1 MRAPMQ
7 SFRFSKTP
15 RLRGTLSLLAA
26 AAGVGAV
33 VFAAPLAAA
42 ELGMLS
48 GLTKG
53 KWEVRV
59 RGEGVRNIC
68 VRSGPE
74 FIQLKH
80 TDSGCTRF
88 VVDDTATDVTVQYT
102 CRGNGYGRTHVR
114 KESAKLVQI
123 DSTGIAGGSPFDISA
138 EARHVGPC

>member
-1 MRAPMQ
+1 MQ
-7 SFRFSKTP
+7 SNPFSKVSH
-15 RLRGTLSLLAA
+15 LRSKLGLAVLGAGVALLAW
-26 AAGVGAV
+26 
-33 VFAAPLAAA
+33 PLAANPP
-42 ELGMLS
+42 ELGMLT

-59 RGEGVRNIC
+59 RGEGARNIC

-74 FIQLKH
+74 FIQIKH
-80 TDSGCTRF
+80 ADSGCSRF

-123 DSTGIAGGSPFDISA
+123 DSTGIQGGAPFDISA

>member
-1 MRAPMQ
+1 MQ
-7 SFRFSKTP
+7 SNPFSKMSHS
-15 RLRGTLSLLAA
+15 RSTLGLAVLGAGVALLAW
-26 AAGVGAV
+26 
-33 VFAAPLAAA
+33 PLAANPP
-42 ELGMLS
+42 ELGMLT

-53 KWEVRV
+53 KWDVRV
-59 RGEGVRNIC
+59 RGEGARSIC

-80 TDSGCTRF
+80 TDAGCSRF

-123 DSTGIAGGSPFDISA
+123 DSTGIAGGAPFDISA

>member
-1 MRAPMQ
+1 MQ
-7 SFRFSKTP
+7 SLPFSKMP
-15 RLRGTLSLLAA
+15 RLRGKLGLLAA
-26 AAGVGAV
+26 GAGMALL
-33 VFAAPLAAA
+33 AWPLAASPS
-42 ELGMLS
+42 ELGMLT

-59 RGEGVRNIC
+59 RGEGARSIC

-80 TDSGCTRF
+80 TDAGCTRF
-88 VVDDTATDVTVQYT
+88 VVDDNATDVTVQYT

-114 KESAKLVQI
+114 KESVKLVQI
-123 DSTGIAGGSPFDISA
+123 DSTGIAGGAPFDISA

>member
-1 MRAPMQ
+1 MRPTIP
-7 SFRFSKTP
+7 FRAFKAVP
-15 RLRGTLSLLAA
+15 KPARLF
-26 AAGVGAV
+26 AAGVGLALLAWPS
-33 VFAAPLAAA
+33 AAKAPELA
-42 ELGMLS
+42 MLT

-59 RGEGVRNIC
+59 RGEGARSVC
-68 VRSGPE
+68 LRSGPE
-74 FIQLKH
+74 FIYIKH
-80 TDSGCTRF
+80 TDTGCNQF

-123 DSTGIAGGSPFDISA
+123 ESTGIQGGMPFDINA